1 MFITIL
7 TASIITAML
16 SAFTLSL
23 CEGKVEEARNEV
35 DQ

>member
-7 TASIITAML
+7 TAAIITAML

-23 CEGKVEEARNEV
+23 CEGKVEEAREAY
-35 DQ
+35 DK